1 METRAIY
8 DELKAC
14 GAEIDNHESDLY
26 VRETPE
32 TTAIIARHKPYV
44 ASRFY
49 SHGVLW
55 VELPF
60 EFAPWWRQ
68 RGCTA

>member
-1 METRAIY
+1 MKTQAIY

-14 GAEIDNHESDLY
+14 GAEIDSHESDLY

-55 VELPF
+55 VEVPF
-60 EFAPWWRQ
+60 AFAPWWRR